1 MSSISALAP
10 VPVPET
16 VNQQYQQNQVAAS
29 WADRDGYQTAS
40 GSATLNLRA
49 GDSVRMITMV
59 MIRGRM
65 IVLARCGWRWR
76 RGRCTSQATAGGV
89 TQVSTDT
96 DWLRENIDTN
106 QWDDNIKAP
115 PSNLVLDRRRR

>member
-1 MSSISALAP
+1 MP
-10 VPVPET
+10 VPVT